1 MAELAIINE
10 GHEID
15 KKDDWERSRMSS
27 IITILPHMK
36 KGANIDPKSIFP
48 LPWDEVKKLDI
59 ANFAENVTKFKE
71 AIKRVQEKNIANG
84 RLSSRNQR
92 KNRRL

>member
-48 LPWDEVKKLDI
+48 LPWDKVKEI
-59 ANFAENVTKFKE
+59 NITNFAENVAKFKE
-71 AIKRVQEKNIANG
+71 AIRKVQEKNISNG
-84 RLSSRNQR
+84 RLTGKNKR
-92 KNRRL
+92 KH

>member
-48 LPWDEVKKLDI
+48 LPWDKVKEI
-59 ANFAENVTKFKE
+59 NITNFAENVAKFKE
-71 AIKRVQEKNIANG
+71 AIRKVQEKNISNG
-84 RLSSRNQR
+84 RLSR
-92 KNRRL
+92 KNKRKH